1 MSVSSDYS
9 ITTSEEQEFSIEQ
22 KATYGFT
29 DDDLAPYT
37 VAGLRKD
44 AKKKGLSTD
53 EIKKVIKQRRRVK
66 VRKYSKN
73 FRAREQQQMADMEVE
88 IRVLNLRKQKL
99 MDEKTKLMSES
110 SKYKEMVYNEKQPIH
125 IYHHQQQ
132 QQQQSFP
139 RSNFL
144 TLKKEPIDPVD
155 LKQSSPC
162 YSYYSPPNSDNFSY

>member
-9 ITTSEEQEFSIEQ
+9 VSTSEDQEFSAEQ
-22 KATYGFT
+22 KNTFGFT
-29 DDDLAPYT
+29 DNDLAPYT

-88 IRVLNLRKQKL
+88 IRVLNLRKQRL
-99 MDEKTKLMSES
+99 VDEKTKLMTENN
-110 SKYKEMVYNEKQPIH
+110 KYKEMVYTEKQPIH
-125 IYHHQQQ
+125 IYQQQ
-132 QQQQSFP
+132 QQQQTFP
-139 RSNFL
+139 VSNFL
-144 TLKKEPIDPVD
+144 TPKTEPMESADI
-155 LKQSSPC
+155 KQNSP
-162 YSYYSPPNSDNFSY
+162 YSYYSSPTSDNFSY

>member
-9 ITTSEEQEFSIEQ
+9 ISTSEDQEFSSEQ
-22 KATYGFT
+22 KATFGFT

-88 IRVLNLRKQKL
+88 IRVLNLKKQRL
-99 MDEKTKLMSES
+99 MDEKSKLITES
-110 SKYKEMVYNEKQPIH
+110 SKYKEMVFKDKQPIH
-125 IYHHQQQ
+125 IYQQQ

-139 RSNFL
+139 VSNFL
-144 TLKKEPIDPVD
+144 TPKSEPIDSAD
-155 LKQSSPC
+155 IKQNSPC
-162 YSYYSPPNSDNFSY
+162 YSYFSSPRNETYSY